1 MELPMLIIYSITH
14 AFQGRDSLRQMG
26 IRAYV
31 KRTPRTID
39 PSGCSYSIEVYPED
53 IDRAE
58 QILRGAKIRVTGRH
72 MGESDT

>member
-1 MELPMLIIYSITH
+1 
-14 AFQGRDSLRQMG
+14 MG